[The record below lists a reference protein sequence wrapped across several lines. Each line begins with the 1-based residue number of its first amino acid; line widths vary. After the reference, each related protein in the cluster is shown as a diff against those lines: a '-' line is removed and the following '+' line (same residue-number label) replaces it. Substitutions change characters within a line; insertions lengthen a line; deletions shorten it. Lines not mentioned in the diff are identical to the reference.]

1 MPRMNVDRRRLKT
14 EGVADAF
21 KPSPPSIVSVGVD
34 CEEISRFGK
43 LGREAIGKIFTKN
56 EIDYCSKKADPSQH
70 LAARFAGKEA
80 VIKCFGAIGKK
91 IPFSQIEI
99 IKYGNNAPAAGIL
112 DENLRGYD
120 VMLSLSHSGNM
131 AIAFAVLKKKR

>member
-1 MPRMNVDRRRLKT
+1 MPRMKFPRAAGIL
-14 EGVADAF
+14 G
-21 KPSPPSIVSVGVD
+21 VGVD

-43 LGREAIGKIFTKN
+43 MDRKAIGKIFTKK
-56 EIDYCSKKADPSQH
+56 EMEYCRSKANPSQH
-70 LAARFAGKEA
+70 FAARFAGKEA

-99 IKYGNNAPAAGIL
+99 IKYGNSAPAASIL
-112 DENLRGYD
+112 DKNLRGYD
-120 VMLSLSHSGNM
+120 AMLSLSHSGDM